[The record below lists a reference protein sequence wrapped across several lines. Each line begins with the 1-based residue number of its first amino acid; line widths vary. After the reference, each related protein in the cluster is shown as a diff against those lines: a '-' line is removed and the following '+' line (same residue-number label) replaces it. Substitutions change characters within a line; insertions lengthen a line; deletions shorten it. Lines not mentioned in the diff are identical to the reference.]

1 MSCKMSRDSCL
12 SPVGYEK
19 LPPEFKQICSD
30 RQHPAPPPSDSFD
43 RQPASTS
50 VTKPSFTFDLQTSPS
65 VPMPVVNGMTGAH
78 ASKVN
83 EFEMMKAREEFLEDL
98 LSQSVI
104 ASYADEYMVAL
115 ENELE
120 ANVRRFHAMYGHAR
134 ELAREVSRLE
144 VLVQKKDD
152 MAVLLLENELKAHH
166 LYQQQR
172 QLF

>member
-1 MSCKMSRDSCL
+1 
-12 SPVGYEK
+12 
-19 LPPEFKQICSD
+19 
-30 RQHPAPPPSDSFD
+30 
-43 RQPASTS
+43 
-50 VTKPSFTFDLQTSPS
+50 
-65 VPMPVVNGMTGAH
+65 MPVVNGMTGAH

-83 EFEMMKAREEFLEDL
+83 EFEMMKAR
-98 LSQSVI
+98 
-104 ASYADEYMVAL
+104 

-152 MAVLLLENELKAHH
+152 MAVLLL
-166 LYQQQR
+166 YQQQR